1 MKWQNEMDSV
11 GLNET
16 NISVGLKNKIKDY
29 NDIVKYINELKETI
43 EKPSVNDNVDELQ
56 STLSDM
62 EEALETADDKLVRA
76 IQLYHKNKDK
86 YAEMSKNLTGRQRK
100 DGQPRKQTQA
110 QPKPAE
116 PPVNTN
122 PAPAPA
128 PAPVTVEEEKVEE
141 GEKKKTNWWLFGGVI
156 LLSAIT
162 FGIYKSRD

>member
-1 MKWQNEMDSV
+1 MKWQNEMESL
-11 GLNET
+11 GLNDS

-43 EKPSVNDNVDELQ
+43 ENPSVNDNVDELQ
-56 STLSDM
+56 STLVDM

-86 YAEMSKNLTGRQRK
+86 YAEMGKNLTGRPRK
-100 DGQPRKQTQA
+100 DGQPRKQTQT

-116 PPVNTN
+116 PPVNIT
-122 PAPAPA
+122 PATKTET
-128 PAPVTVEEEKVEE
+128 VVVEEEKVEE

-162 FGIYKSRD
+162 FGLYKARD

>member
-1 MKWQNEMDSV
+1 MKWQNEMDSL

-43 EKPSVNDNVDELQ
+43 ENPSVNDNVDELQ
-56 STLSDM
+56 STLSEM

-86 YAEMSKNLTGRQRK
+86 YAEMSKHLTGRKRK
-100 DGQPRKQTQA
+100 DGQPRKQTQE
-110 QPKPAE
+110 QPRPAE

-122 PAPAPA
+122 PAPEL
-128 PAPVTVEEEKVEE
+128 VTVEEEKVEE

-162 FGIYKSRD
+162 FGLYKARD

>member
-1 MKWQNEMDSV
+1 MKWQNEMDSL
-11 GLNET
+11 GLNQT

-43 EKPSVNDNVDELQ
+43 ENPSVNDNVDELQ
-56 STLSDM
+56 STLVDM

-76 IQLYHKNKDK
+76 IQLYNKNKDK
-86 YAEMSKNLTGRQRK
+86 YAEMSKHLTGRPRK
-100 DGQPRKQTQA
+100 DGQPRKQTQT

-116 PPVNTN
+116 PPVNTT
-122 PAPAPA
+122 PATKTET
-128 PAPVTVEEEKVEE
+128 VTVEEEKVEE

-162 FGIYKSRD
+162 FGLYKARD